1 VSDCLFCRLVAG
13 NIPAA
18 IVHQNEHVV
27 AFKDI
32 TPQAPTHLLIVPRR
46 HIASL
51 NDLSPADDGVVG
63 EMVRVAAAL
72 AKENG
77 HADGGYRTVFNC
89 NADAGQTV
97 FHLHLHLLGG
107 RKMTWPPG

>member
-1 VSDCLFCRLVAG
+1 VSDCLFCKLVAG
-13 NIPAA
+13 QIPAT
-18 IVHQNEHVV
+18 IVYQNDHVV
-27 AFKDI
+27 AFTDI
-32 TPQAPTHLLIVPRR
+32 TPQAPTHVLVVPRR

-51 NDLSPADDGVVG
+51 NDLAADDDALVG
-63 EMVRVAAAL
+63 EMVRSAAAI
-72 AKENG
+72 AKDNG
-77 HADGGYRTVFNC
+77 HAAGGYRTVFNC